1 MRKGLVIIGIV
12 LLILGVLAAGLTFQQ
27 SSSVAVPVSPNAVA
41 ATLNTVVDGTMTVS
55 WSGGTSGETFNVYDC
70 PAANCLNSGNPIAT
84 GHGASGSLSFA
95 VASGATYGFSVMG
108 GPSVSATVQT
118 DGFVI
123 LTFVGIIMAAIGAFL
138 LVIGIVAKPR
148 VRTAPSEV
156 APPTAPDAPP
166 SFAGET
172 AGQTW
177 VAGPRGP
184 ETIMKARVEAE
195 QPAQGSQQYIKCA
208 SCGTMNEPWL
218 HNCRWCQRAL
228 ETTASA

>member
-1 MRKGLVIIGIV
+1 MRKGLVIVGIV
-12 LLILGVLAAGLTFQQ
+12 LLVLGVLAAGLTFQQ

-41 ATLNTVVDGTMTVS
+41 ATLNTVIDGTMTVS
-55 WSGGTSGETFNVYDC
+55 WSGGTSGETFSVYDC
-70 PAANCLNSGNPIAT
+70 PAANCQNAGNPIAT
-84 GHGASGSLSFA
+84 GHGGSGSLSFA
-95 VASGATYGFSVMG
+95 VASGGTYGFSVSG
-108 GPSVSATVQT
+108 GPSVNATVQT

-123 LTFVGIIMAAIGAFL
+123 LTFVGIILAAIGSFL
-138 LVIGIVAKPR
+138 LVVGIVGKPR
-148 VRTAPSEV
+148 MRAAPAEV
-156 APPTAPDAPP
+156 APAAEPAPP

-228 ETTASA
+228 ESTSST